1 MQDPYFIRIRVVYD
15 LRKPVIK
22 AIMLWRK
29 SFTAGEM
36 SLTLSDLEFRMT
48 RASVINENKLEYQK
62 AINAVK
68 EKTKQYE
75 QYGENKMSVWTKFT
89 SWLNGWPEGGR
100 DSQRVQQKEVQKNT
114 TSKPKAKKAVGLKPK
129 KKKKITKK

>member
-1 MQDPYFIRIRVVYD
+1 
-15 LRKPVIK
+15 
-22 AIMLWRK
+22 MLWSK
-29 SFTAGEM
+29 TFTAGEM
-36 SLTLSDLEFRMT
+36 SLTLNDLEFRLS
-48 RASVINENKLEYQK
+48 RASAINENKLEYQK

-75 QYGENKMSVWTKFT
+75 QYGENKMSAWTKFT
-89 SWLNGWPEGGR
+89 AWLNGWPEGGR

-114 TSKPKAKKAVGLKPK
+114 TSTPKAKKAVGLKPK

>member
-22 AIMLWRK
+22 AIMLWSK
-29 SFTAGEM
+29 TFTAGEM
-36 SLTLSDLEFRMT
+36 SLTLSDLEFRLS
-48 RASVINENKLEYQK
+48 RASAINENKLEYQK

-89 SWLNGWPEGGR
+89 SWFNGWPEGGR

-129 KKKKITKK
+129 KKKKTTKK

>member
-36 SLTLSDLEFRMT
+36 SLTLSDLEFRLS

-68 EKTKQYE
+68 EKQYE
-75 QYGENKMSVWTKFT
+75 QYGENKMSAWTKFT
-89 SWLNGWPEGGR
+89 AWLNGWPEGGR
-100 DSQRVQQKEVQKNT
+100 DSQRIQQKTEEPKK

-129 KKKKITKK
+129 KKKTTKK

>member
-1 MQDPYFIRIRVVYD
+1 MYD

-36 SLTLSDLEFRMT
+36 SLTLSDLEFRLSC
-48 RASVINENKLEYQK
+48 ASVINENKLEYQK

-75 QYGENKMSVWTKFT
+75 QYGENKMSAWTKFT
-89 SWLNGWPEGGR
+89 AWLNGWPEGGR
-100 DSQRVQQKEVQKNT
+100 DSQRVQQKEVQKNS

-129 KKKKITKK
+129 KKKKTTKK